1 MTIGEVCNREV
12 VIMGRSESVL
22 EAARQMREQHVGDVV
37 IVEERLGAR
46 VPVGILSDRD
56 LVIEVLA
63 KEVPVAAVAAVAV
76 GDIMSDRLLIA
87 HENDEIQ
94 ETVRRMRER
103 GVRRIP
109 VVSATGSLVGILAL
123 DDLVELIAEQLTDL
137 IALMRTELRRE
148 RATRTS

>member
-63 KEVPVAAVAAVAV
+63 KEVPVAAVAV